1 MQKVN
6 VGDFKR
12 LKMTKSQSVPSIMKK
27 RNSMIK
33 GEVLSAKLV
42 PSHIL
47 THYKTVTKKKIS
59 PVKKILLRNVSDPK
73 IDTKSSDANEK
84 HITVEDLGQPE
95 YNSIICT
102 INKLKKFEQQKVI
115 TNISH
120 LPFALKSFLNE
131 KVNFYIFIY
140 IYKLISHVRA
150 RENIY
155 KICSHLLY
163 FRNDYEKS

>member
-6 VGDFKR
+6 VGDFNR

-33 GEVLSAKLV
+33 GKILSVKLV
-42 PSHIL
+42 PSHVL
-47 THYKTVTKKKIS
+47 SHYKTATKNKIS
-59 PVKKILLRNVSDPK
+59 PVKKIVLRNVSGPK
-73 IDTKSSDANEK
+73 IKTSVEAGVFHKEQANIKPNDANEK
-84 HITVEDLGQPE
+84 HIAVEDLTQPE

-102 INKLKKFEQQKVI
+102 INKLKKLEQQKVI

-131 KVNFYIFIY
+131 KVNYFLHIFTCI
-140 IYKLISHVRA
+140 
-150 RENIY
+150 N
-155 KICSHLLY
+155 
-163 FRNDYEKS
+163 